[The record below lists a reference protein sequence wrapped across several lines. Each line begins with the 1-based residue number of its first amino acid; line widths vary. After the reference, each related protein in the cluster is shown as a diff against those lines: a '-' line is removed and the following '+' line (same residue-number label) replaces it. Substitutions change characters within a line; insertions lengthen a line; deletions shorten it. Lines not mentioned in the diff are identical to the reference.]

1 MKDLKKWDG
10 TLQGNPEEYA
20 KTMNAYPQP
29 VPPRTMRTASIIVL
43 IFAGALLFFG
53 FNMFRIGSSDTN
65 LAHDLQETG
74 LSGTV
79 TDAQVSIG
87 RGNNRELSTSHAK
100 LVFTGTDGTEHVME
114 TNRFPRFFPD
124 LGTPYGWLE
133 DFPTKGQIV
142 GQAVLYRVGDS
153 PAVLLVNE
161 IPALAEAGWSFP
173 NYLGIV
179 FMVMGTGAGIGGA
192 VSLSRANRRLKENR
206 S

>member
-1 MKDLKKWDG
+1 MNDLKKWDG

-133 DFPTKGQIV
+133 DFPTKDQIV

>member
-1 MKDLKKWDG
+1 MNDLKKWDG